1 MTQEML
7 RLIENE
13 PKDIRHAIRLS
24 VSALIFGSGIRGDDP
39 NLGVNIEEV
48 FNLLETLEKR
58 NSLEASPLIGS
69 WNPIVEALDRV
80 SAKPRVRAHRA
91 LRSSGF
97 SDHDFDRSIDSLVRE
112 IERMTSGRGG
122 RSNDLKSALK
132 SFGQEVRDNGQRGTN
147 ARPPEVAIT
156 RDIPG
161 QGEIFRKARE
171 CMIRKLNDLVWRTE
185 PDFASTFIP
194 LVRAAKSEG
203 ITIATLNYDNGIELS
218 AETEDVSVDFGIEQW
233 IHEAPEASI
242 DERSSIRL
250 LKLHGSIDWQLVKND
265 DERARGLRSLR
276 IHRMNRGEM
285 NEGIREP
292 ALIFGGQNKL
302 TASGP
307 FLDLL
312 MEFRDRLFE
321 ARELVVIGYSFSD
334 QHINALIEEWVASRP
349 ESKVTIVC
357 GENFDPRE
365 GTLGRRLLALGAARA
380 EDTGVYAREGIATL
394 FS

>member
-1 MTQEML
+1 
-7 RLIENE
+7 
-13 PKDIRHAIRLS
+13 
-24 VSALIFGSGIRGDDP
+24 
-39 NLGVNIEEV
+39 
-48 FNLLETLEKR
+48 
-58 NSLEASPLIGS
+58 
-69 WNPIVEALDRV
+69 
-80 SAKPRVRAHRA
+80 
-91 LRSSGF
+91 
-97 SDHDFDRSIDSLVRE
+97 
-112 IERMTSGRGG
+112 
-122 RSNDLKSALK
+122 
-132 SFGQEVRDNGQRGTN
+132 
-147 ARPPEVAIT
+147 
-156 RDIPG
+156 
-161 QGEIFRKARE
+161 
-171 CMIRKLNDLVWRTE
+171 
-185 PDFASTFIP
+185 
-194 LVRAAKSEG
+194 
-203 ITIATLNYDNGIELS
+203 
-218 AETEDVSVDFGIEQW
+218 
-233 IHEAPEASI
+233 
-242 DERSSIRL
+242 
-250 LKLHGSIDWQLVKND
+250 
-265 DERARGLRSLR
+265 
-276 IHRMNRGEM
+276 MNRGEM